1 MWVMK
6 IEVVSF
12 DEESGT
18 AEVDADEEGRQYLL
32 ELGFNALIKRALDMV
47 EAGHEREAGKGV

>member
-1 MWVMK
+1 MK

-12 DEESGT
+12 DEAAGV

-32 ELGFNALIKRALDMV
+32 ELGFNALIMKALEGLED
-47 EAGHEREAGKGV
+47 EREKNQSV

>member
-1 MWVMK
+1 MK

-18 AEVDADEEGRQYLL
+18 VQLDADEEGRQYLL
-32 ELGFNALIKRALDMV
+32 ELGFNALIMKALEGLED
-47 EAGHEREAGKGV
+47 EREKDSSV

>member
-1 MWVMK
+1 MK

-12 DEESGT
+12 DEGSGT

-32 ELGFNALIKRALDMV
+32 ELGFNELIKRALEAV
-47 EAGHEREAGKGV
+47 ENEREKNQSV

>member
-1 MWVMK
+1 MK

-18 AEVDADEEGRQYLL
+18 VQLDADEEGRQYLL
-32 ELGFNALIKRALDMV
+32 ELGFNALITRAL
-47 EAGHEREAGKGV
+47 EIEHEREKDSSV

>member
-1 MWVMK
+1 MK

-12 DEESGT
+12 DEAAGV

-32 ELGFNALIKRALDMV
+32 ELGFNALIKRALDMA
-47 EAGHEREAGKGV
+47 EAEHEREKDDSV